1 LEDKGENRNLETIN
15 KYLEA
20 TQAEVNPG
28 SAYTV
33 FLKDGKGGM
42 SEIAHIST
50 TAACYQVF
58 RSLYEVLWLVQDAQ
72 KKVKNSK
79 EERIKK

>member
-1 LEDKGENRNLETIN
+1 M
-15 KYLEA
+15 
-20 TQAEVNPG
+20 QAEVNPG

-42 SEIAHIST
+42 SEIAHIS
-50 TAACYQVF
+50 AACYQVF

-72 KKVKNSK
+72 KKLKNSK